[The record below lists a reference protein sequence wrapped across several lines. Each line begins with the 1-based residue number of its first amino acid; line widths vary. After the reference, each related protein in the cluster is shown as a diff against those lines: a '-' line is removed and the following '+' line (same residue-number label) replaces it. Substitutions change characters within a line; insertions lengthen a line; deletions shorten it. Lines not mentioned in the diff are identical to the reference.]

1 MDVHIRAF
9 NQFDRFGGL
18 LQQYAPPRYIRG
30 LERVSAHVDW
40 EKIDGFTGSEKAVRA
55 ALGVGDG
62 SWQQNNYSFTVA
74 AEKSLT
80 LQIAQLTISYRH
92 FLPLL

>member
-1 MDVHIRAF
+1 MYTSA
-9 NQFDRFGGL
+9 L
-18 LQQYAPPRYIRG
+18 LISSTGSVDYSSNMPPPRCIRG

-40 EKIDGFTGSEKAVRA
+40 EKIDGFTGSEKAFRA

>member
-1 MDVHIRAF
+1 MYTSA
-9 NQFDRFGGL
+9 L
-18 LQQYAPPRYIRG
+18 LISSTGSVDYSSNMPPRYIRG

-40 EKIDGFTGSEKAVRA
+40 EKIDGFTGSEKAFRA

>member
-1 MDVHIRAF
+1 MYTSA
-9 NQFDRFGGL
+9 L
-18 LQQYAPPRYIRG
+18 LISSTGSVDYSSNMPPPRYIRG

-80 LQIAQLTISYRH
+80 LQIAQLTISCRH